1 MQDLGKVNN
10 RYVRDLR
17 ALEVRRFFDIVLET
31 HLPHLVKDE
40 LLEDVDGSLMQ
51 RYWLDGKMIRVYNSN
66 DIRSVYIDSEVEL
79 EPYFRDKSREK
90 TPLAECLLPRPIK
103 KIRKSK
109 KNFKKLFQNTEKCA
123 IIVSEPSNR
132 TAICGKTIKKE
143 VFDMEIKKQLT
154 TCPKEKP
161 KDESKLG
168 FGHIFTDHMLV
179 MPYDEGQGWHDP
191 VIMPYGDIT
200 LSPSAMCLHYGQTV
214 FEGLKAYRRAD
225 GGVQLFRPD
234 ENFKRLNRSNERLVI
249 PELPEELGL
258 QCLMELISVEKDW
271 VPHTEGAS
279 LYIRPFIFAVD
290 PFLGVHPGEHYLF
303 MIILSPSGP
312 YYASGLDPV
321 NIYVENKYVRTVRG
335 GMGYA
340 KTGGNYA
347 ASLHSQADA
356 YEQGYS
362 QVLWLDG
369 VEQKYIEEVG
379 AMNIAFVIDGEVVT
393 PSLETGSILSG
404 ITRKSALELC
414 RSKGIPVSE
423 RRITIQEIADAY
435 DAGKLSEVFGT
446 GTAAVISPVGH
457 LKWGDKVMTINNN
470 KIGPVSQMIYDTLTG
485 IQWGKIPDKF
495 GWIVP
500 ID

>member
-1 MQDLGKVNN
+1 MQNWF
-10 RYVRDLR
+10 YA
-17 ALEVRRFFDIVLET
+17 ALEKNNL
-31 HLPHLVKDE
+31 
-40 LLEDVDGSLMQ
+40 
-51 RYWLDGKMIRVYNSN
+51 
-66 DIRSVYIDSEVEL
+66 
-79 EPYFRDKSREK
+79 
-90 TPLAECLLPRPIK
+90 
-103 KIRKSK
+103 KSK
-109 KNFKKLFQNTEKCA
+109 KNFKKLFQNEEKCA

-258 QCLMELISVEKDW
+258 QCLKELISVEKDW

-312 YYASGLDPV
+312 Y
-321 NIYVENKYVRTVRG
+321 
-335 GMGYA
+335 
-340 KTGGNYA
+340 
-347 ASLHSQADA
+347 
-356 YEQGYS
+356 
-362 QVLWLDG
+362 
-369 VEQKYIEEVG
+369 
-379 AMNIAFVIDGEVVT
+379 
-393 PSLETGSILSG
+393 
-404 ITRKSALELC
+404 
-414 RSKGIPVSE
+414 
-423 RRITIQEIADAY
+423 
-435 DAGKLSEVFGT
+435 
-446 GTAAVISPVGH
+446 
-457 LKWGDKVMTINNN
+457 
-470 KIGPVSQMIYDTLTG
+470 
-485 IQWGKIPDKF
+485 
-495 GWIVP
+495 
-500 ID
+500 

>member
-1 MQDLGKVNN
+1 
-10 RYVRDLR
+10 
-17 ALEVRRFFDIVLET
+17 
-31 HLPHLVKDE
+31 
-40 LLEDVDGSLMQ
+40 
-51 RYWLDGKMIRVYNSN
+51 
-66 DIRSVYIDSEVEL
+66 
-79 EPYFRDKSREK
+79 
-90 TPLAECLLPRPIK
+90 
-103 KIRKSK
+103 
-109 KNFKKLFQNTEKCA
+109 
-123 IIVSEPSNR
+123 
-132 TAICGKTIKKE
+132 
-143 VFDMEIKKQLT
+143 MEIKKQLT
-154 TCPKEKP
+154 KTPKEKP
-161 KDESKLG
+161 QDESKLG

-225 GGVQLFRPD
+225 GGVQLFRPE
-234 ENFKRLNRSNERLVI
+234 ENFKRLNRTNELLVI
-249 PELPEELGL
+249 PELPVEQGL
-258 QCLMELISVEKDW
+258 QCLKELISVEKDW

-335 GMGYA
+335 GTGYA

-414 RSKGIPVSE
+414 RKKGIPVSE

-435 DAGKLSEVFGT
+435 DAGKLTEVFGT

-457 LKWGDKVMTINNN
+457 LKWGDKVMLINNN

-485 IQWGKIPDKF
+485 IQWGKIPDEF